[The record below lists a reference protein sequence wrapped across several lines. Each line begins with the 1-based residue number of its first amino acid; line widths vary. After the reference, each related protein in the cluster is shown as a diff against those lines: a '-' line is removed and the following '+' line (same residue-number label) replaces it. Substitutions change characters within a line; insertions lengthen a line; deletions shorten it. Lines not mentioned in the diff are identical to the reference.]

1 MTNNMNNMNQ
11 EQVVHTEETWHAVAE
26 EALREQIRLER
37 QVERLIAA
45 VELQIS
51 YAEGSRQQASNANAS
66 QMDIMHQL
74 HRVLEENRQLRAGVP
89 LADVVASGVEQN
101 QEQH

>member
-1 MTNNMNNMNQ
+1 MNNNMNNMNQ
-11 EQVVHTEETWHAVAE
+11 EQDDEIEETWQAVAE
-26 EALREQIRLER
+26 EALRQQIRLER

-45 VELQIS
+45 VELQIA

-66 QMDIMHQL
+66 QMDIMQSM